1 MLFFPFV
8 CRFSRILYSLSV
20 PGKQERAELHAVLTT
35 EIMREGTYLDSLQCL
50 PAVTLIKCNLL
61 GYAPLIQDIECF
73 LAFEDCYLLGFVF
86 AQFFL
91 LPKAAL
97 YEDI

>member
-1 MLFFPFV
+1 MPLLLK
-8 CRFSRILYSLSV
+8 ILNAFW
-20 PGKQERAELHAVLTT
+20 P
-35 EIMREGTYLDSLQCL
+35 
-50 PAVTLIKCNLL
+50 
-61 GYAPLIQDIECF
+61 
-73 LAFEDCYLLGFVF
+73 FEDCYLLGFVF